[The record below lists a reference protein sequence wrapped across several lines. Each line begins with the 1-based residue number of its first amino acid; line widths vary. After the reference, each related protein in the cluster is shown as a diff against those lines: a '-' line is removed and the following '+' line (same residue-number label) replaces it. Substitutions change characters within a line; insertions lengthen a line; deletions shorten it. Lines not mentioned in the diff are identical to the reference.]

1 MRVIEKTARVEPQA
15 IDGCSNELHMWWHDG
30 CNVGDTLVLGFNAPH
45 AGRYRI
51 ITRLVK
57 ARDYG
62 TVRMAIN
69 GADVGE
75 PIDLYNDRIVV
86 TEEIDLGTFDLT
98 AGENRISAEIVG
110 ANDKAV
116 KSFLFGLDYIRLEP
130 AP

>member
-75 PIDLYNDRIVV
+75 PIDL
-86 TEEIDLGTFDLT
+86 T